1 MYPPGRS
8 WGPCKRPFMHYMMA
22 LLLVVCVALWAVPRN
37 KPVPDEERLD
47 DGRVI
52 LSKDRYRQLVVQA
65 ALCADNATFFTN
77 AYRSLQE
84 AHTAEVRVTAYNAT
98 VEQCGKSDG
107 RTASGTSARADHTL
121 AVSRDLWHLRGRH
134 VRVLTTDQDLGVFH
148 VEDRMAHGK
157 VRSVDIFMVKP
168 AVHFGSTS
176 AKLVP
181 L

>member
-8 WGPCKRPFMHYMMA
+8 WGPCERPFKYFTLA
-22 LLLVVCVALWAVPRN
+22 LLLVVCIALWAVPRN

-52 LSKDRYRQLVVQA
+52 LSKARYKQLIVQA
-65 ALCADNATFFTN
+65 ALCADNATFFTA

-84 AHTAEVRVTAYNAT
+84 AYTAEVRVTAYNAT
-98 VEQCGKSDG
+98 AEQCGKADG
-107 RTASGTSARADHTL
+107 KTASGTQARADHTL
-121 AVSRDLWHLRGRH
+121 AVSKDLWHLRGRR
-134 VRVLTTDQDLGVFH
+134 VRVITTDRDLGVFH

-157 VRSVDIFMVKP
+157 VKSVDIFMVRD
-168 AVHFGSTS
+168 AAHFGSTS